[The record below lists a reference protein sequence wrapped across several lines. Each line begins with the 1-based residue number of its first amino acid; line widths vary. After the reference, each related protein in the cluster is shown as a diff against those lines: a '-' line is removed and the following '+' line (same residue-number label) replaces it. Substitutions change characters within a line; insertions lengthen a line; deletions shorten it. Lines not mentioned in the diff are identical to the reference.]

1 MELLLLF
8 LQELQAKQ
16 IDVPNL
22 SDLLSIAEKC
32 PYFNSSI
39 PLIQST
45 QDEWNQV
52 RLPSPLHCSNAAP
65 FRPKRTIHHFI
76 ACFVCSVVNASK
88 RTGAH
93 SLLGLQLGDSDWFI
107 PSCTRTKTCQKK
119 S

>member
-8 LQELQAKQ
+8 LQELQANQ

-32 PYFNSSI
+32 PYFNSSV
-39 PLIQST
+39 PLTQST
-45 QDEWNQV
+45 QAEWNQV
-52 RLPSPLHCSNAAP
+52 CLPSPLHFSNAAL
-65 FRPKRTIHHFI
+65 FKPKQTIHHCI
-76 ACFVCSVVNASK
+76 ACFVCCVVNASK

-93 SLLGLQLGDSDWFI
+93 SLLGLQVGGSDWFI
-107 PSCTRTKTCQKK
+107 PFCTRTKTCQKK

>member
-22 SDLLSIAEKC
+22 SDLLSIAAKC

-39 PLIQST
+39 PLTQST
-45 QDEWNQV
+45 QAEWNQV
-52 RLPSPLHCSNAAP
+52 RLPSPLHFSNAAP
-65 FRPKRTIHHFI
+65 FRLKRTIHHFI
-76 ACFVCSVVNASK
+76 ACFVCCVASASK
-88 RTGAH
+88 RTGVH
-93 SLLGLQLGDSDWFI
+93 SLLRLHVGGSDWFI
-107 PSCTRTKTCQKK
+107 LSYTRTKICQKK